1 MALRRGEGL
10 IEGLLGK
17 EGAQTIC
24 SGVMLPVSSK
34 AKFSLPAS
42 NNDSISKRCCSF
54 SKKEEAELKRCLCN
68 KAAIG
73 ERLRDKSKGADSLKP
88 SPFLL
93 AEVSE
98 DSSTLRLTFFSVSKV
113 SVAFVCLVESTI
125 FICWPVVAAAA
136 AAAIV
141 LAAVEAALRAFI
153 FKAVAK
159 GFKLPLS
166 KVKHVVSGFTTAGF
180 GEDLWEYLINK
191 LGMFLK
197 VCF

>member
-24 SGVMLPVSSK
+24 SGVILPVSSK
-34 AKFSLPAS
+34 AKFSFPAS

-98 DSSTLRLTFFSVSKV
+98 VSSTLRLTFFSVSKV